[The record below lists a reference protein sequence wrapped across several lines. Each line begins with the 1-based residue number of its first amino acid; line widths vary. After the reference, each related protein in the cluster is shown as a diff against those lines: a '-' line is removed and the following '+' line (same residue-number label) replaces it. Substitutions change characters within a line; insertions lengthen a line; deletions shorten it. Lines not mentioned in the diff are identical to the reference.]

1 MDIQANSSGGA
12 GKYLTFAMAGEFY
25 AIEISS
31 VREVLDMTDIT
42 RIPTT
47 PEFMLGVV
55 NLRGNAV
62 PVIDLRLKFGLE
74 KTERTINTRII
85 IMEINM
91 DDEVWLLG
99 AMADSV
105 KEVLEIE
112 ASMIDP
118 PPKMGTSIRTDF
130 LSGLAKHD
138 GRFILLLDTA
148 KVFSM
153 EELSAIQDAGGSI
166 AA

>member
-1 MDIQANSSGGA
+1 MDIQNNSS
-12 GKYLTFAMAGEFY
+12 KYLTFAMASEFY

-42 RIPTT
+42 RLPRT
-47 PEFMLGVV
+47 PEFMRGVV

-62 PVIDLRLKFGLE
+62 PVIDLRLKFGMG
-74 KTERTINTRII
+74 KTERTIHTRIV
-85 IMEINM
+85 IMEIEAEE
-91 DDEVWLLG
+91 EVWLLG

-112 ASMIDP
+112 ESMIDP
-118 PPKMGTSIRTDF
+118 PPRMGTSIRTEF

-138 GRFILLLDTA
+138 GRFILLLDTK
-148 KVFSM
+148 KVFST
-153 EELSAIQDAGGSI
+153 EELSAVQEAGTMSLN
-166 AA
+166 